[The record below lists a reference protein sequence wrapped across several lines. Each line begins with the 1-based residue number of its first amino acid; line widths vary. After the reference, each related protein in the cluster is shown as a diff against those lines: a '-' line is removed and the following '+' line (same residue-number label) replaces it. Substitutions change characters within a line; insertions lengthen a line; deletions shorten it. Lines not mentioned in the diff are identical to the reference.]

1 MSLDD
6 FYTDEPID
14 YGQSDS
20 SGDTDFQTDA
30 SEDMSYIDSVHN
42 WDYFEPEED
51 DDELLPWESSDIAAS
66 ADMGGQPKK
75 IVELLEMI
83 RRQPWQ
89 ITREKNFYEQA
100 LFMADYTDSADIV
113 PFQCYFPVYNDMSVA
128 QLRSYFTIRKM
139 WRQGKFP
146 DVPLSYLFV
155 YVYETLMQIGIHQ
168 PEEGYEILQEML
180 AAYRTTY
187 ANLQRYLGPWLRDY
201 VVYYNLSPRFQEAFA
216 DEWHHDALAATLSDY
231 KDAKDSMLLDALIQ
245 LSGYDPTAK
254 VLFKKVPE
262 KATACMTAVLRA
274 IIPVI
279 EHSCHHR
286 IETFC
291 LGSRTRR
298 QVRMFANAVFYN
310 PRPVRTAEIRVSPRT
325 RYFCQ
330 GGLWAKDVFIC
341 NQLLIRRTFT
351 AIFHEADRQMRI
363 DLGIKPLLKPGIGAA
378 PYAAVIKD
386 AVSQWME
393 HERAEEARKEAERRR
408 VSIDFSKLKKI
419 RSDAEVVMEKLAS
432 DESEPL
438 TPINTMETIAPAE
451 PVAPVKST
459 ATTETAEPKKTPE
472 PLKTTAPLKDIDSMA
487 PTTPA
492 VSQAASPGLAF
503 LRLLLSGGDWRS
515 FLRDHHIPE
524 GVMVEQ
530 INDKAMDSIG
540 DIVLEDDGNGLK
552 LIEDYREDVEQWL
565 KEDS

>member
-66 ADMGGQPKK
+66 TDMAGQPKK

-216 DEWHHDALAATLSDY
+216 DEWHNDALAATLSDY

-341 NQLLIRRTFT
+341 NQPLIRRTFT

-378 PYAAVIKD
+378 PYAAIIKD

-451 PVAPVKST
+451 PVAPVEST
-459 ATTETAEPKKTPE
+459 ATTETAEPEKTPE
-472 PLKTTAPLKDIDSMA
+472 PLKTTAPLKNIDSMA
-487 PTTPA
+487 PTTTA

-503 LRLLLSGGDWRS
+503 LRLFLSGGDWRS

>member
-66 ADMGGQPKK
+66 TDMAGQPKK

-216 DEWHHDALAATLSDY
+216 DEWHNDALAATLSDY

-341 NQLLIRRTFT
+341 NQPLIRRTFT

-363 DLGIKPLLKPGIGAA
+363 DLGIKPMLKPGIGAA

-451 PVAPVKST
+451 PVAPVEST
-459 ATTETAEPKKTPE
+459 ATTEAAEPEKTPE
-472 PLKTTAPLKDIDSMA
+472 PLKPTAPLKDIDSMT

-503 LRLLLSGGDWRS
+503 LRLFLSGGDWRS

>member
-100 LFMADYTDSADIV
+100 LFMANYTDSADIV

-187 ANLQRYLGPWLRDY
+187 ANLQ
-201 VVYYNLSPRFQEAFA
+201 LSRAVATRLCRLLQSFA
-216 DEWHHDALAATLSDY
+216 
-231 KDAKDSMLLDALIQ
+231 
-245 LSGYDPTAK
+245 
-254 VLFKKVPE
+254 
-262 KATACMTAVLRA
+262 
-274 IIPVI
+274 
-279 EHSCHHR
+279 
-286 IETFC
+286 TFP
-291 LGSRTRR
+291 G
-298 QVRMFANAVFYN
+298 
-310 PRPVRTAEIRVSPRT
+310 
-325 RYFCQ
+325 
-330 GGLWAKDVFIC
+330 
-341 NQLLIRRTFT
+341 
-351 AIFHEADRQMRI
+351 
-363 DLGIKPLLKPGIGAA
+363 DL
-378 PYAAVIKD
+378 
-386 AVSQWME
+386 
-393 HERAEEARKEAERRR
+393 RRR
-408 VSIDFSKLKKI
+408 VAQRRTRCHAI
-419 RSDAEVVMEKLAS
+419 
-432 DESEPL
+432 
-438 TPINTMETIAPAE
+438 
-451 PVAPVKST
+451 
-459 ATTETAEPKKTPE
+459 
-472 PLKTTAPLKDIDSMA
+472 
-487 PTTPA
+487 
-492 VSQAASPGLAF
+492 
-503 LRLLLSGGDWRS
+503 
-515 FLRDHHIPE
+515 
-524 GVMVEQ
+524 
-530 INDKAMDSIG
+530 
-540 DIVLEDDGNGLK
+540 
-552 LIEDYREDVEQWL
+552 
-565 KEDS
+565 

>member
-100 LFMADYTDSADIV
+100 LFMANYTDSADIV

-216 DEWHHDALAATLSDY
+216 DEWHNDALAATLSDY

-330 GGLWAKDVFIC
+330 GGLWSKDVFIC
-341 NQLLIRRTFT
+341 NQPLIRRTFT

-363 DLGIKPLLKPGIGAA
+363 DLGIKPMLKPGIGAA

-451 PVAPVKST
+451 PVAPVEST
-459 ATTETAEPKKTPE
+459 ATTEAAEPEKTPE
-472 PLKTTAPLKDIDSMA
+472 PLKPTAPLKDIDSMT

-503 LRLLLSGGDWRS
+503 LRLFLSGGDWRS